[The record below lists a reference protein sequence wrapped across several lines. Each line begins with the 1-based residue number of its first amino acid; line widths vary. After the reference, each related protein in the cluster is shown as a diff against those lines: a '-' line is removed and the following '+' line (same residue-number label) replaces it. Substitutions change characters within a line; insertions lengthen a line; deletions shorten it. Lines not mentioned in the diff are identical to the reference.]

1 MADSVVVEP
10 HGVSPKNVPIRP
22 SRRVLGSLG
31 VIALFVGA
39 LFAFSLSA
47 GAVEF
52 DPIPK
57 VTSNQQCVE
66 GGLLVSILMTN
77 EGAGTATFF
86 ADWNDTLDGNIQD
99 GGS

>member
-1 MADSVVVEP
+1 MSMAIAAAGNAP
-10 HGVSPKNVPIRP
+10 FPT
-22 SRRVLGSLG
+22 LGQ
-31 VIALFVGA
+31 V
-39 LFAFSLSA
+39 FAFSLSA

-86 ADWNDTLDGNIQD
+86 ADWNDTLDGLSLIHI
-99 GGS
+99 